1 MTAAAAFANRWC
13 GPGLV
18 RFLRA
23 EVTGRDYVPRS
34 GGALLAVN
42 HLSFLDH
49 ILLTAAS
56 PRPLL
61 FLGKSELG
69 AGWSG
74 RLNLAFGMVP
84 VQRGTGDLAAL
95 DAVRDLLDQGAAV
108 AIFPEGTRSP
118 SGDLFRFR
126 SGLARVAAMAQ
137 VPVVPV
143 GLVGTGVVW
152 PRGERP
158 VSRRPAAGVL
168 SVRFGSPMEAPQPDP
183 RARRLFTEALS
194 AAVAALS
201 GQERAAGFAPI
212 A

>member
-23 EVTGRDYVPRS
+23 GVTGRDYVPRT
-34 GGALLAVN
+34 GGVLLAVN

-69 AGWSG
+69 NGLSG
-74 RLNLAFGMVP
+74 KLNLAFGMVP

-95 DAVRDLLDQGAAV
+95 DAVRDLLVQQSAV

-118 SGDLFRFR
+118 SGELFRFR

-143 GLVGTGVVW
+143 GLIGTNVVW

-158 VSRRPAAGVL
+158 VRQRPEKGVL
-168 SVRFGSPMEAPQPDP
+168 QVRFGPPLEAPQPDP
-183 RARRLFTEALS
+183 RSRRLFTEALS
-194 AAVAALS
+194 TAVAALS
-201 GQERAAGFAPI
+201 TQQRAPGFAPI

>member
-1 MTAAAAFANRWC
+1 MTAAAALANRWC

-18 RFLRA
+18 KLLRA
-23 EVTGRDYVPRS
+23 DVSGRDHVPRS
-34 GGALLAVN
+34 GGVLLAAN

-61 FLGKSELG
+61 FLGKSELSTG
-69 AGWSG
+69 LGG

-95 DAVRDLLDQGAAV
+95 DIVRDLVLSGSAV

-118 SGDLFRFR
+118 SGELFRFR
-126 SGLARVAAMAQ
+126 SGLARVAATAR

-143 GLVGTGVVW
+143 GLIGTQIVW

-158 VSRRPAAGVL
+158 VAKRPK
-168 SVRFGSPMEAPQPDP
+168 
-183 RARRLFTEALS
+183 
-194 AAVAALS
+194 S
-201 GQERAAGFAPI
+201 GT
-212 A
+212 